1 MTAVS
6 RHTPHPPTLAST
18 VLRPWKENKPNTI
31 LGNYRGRL
39 YVWCSS
45 HPPATCTVM
54 FIFKPWSQRPTW
66 LNSTQLA
73 AELSCKEWS
82 HHLGRCDHSHNSTKI
97 VWFFVCRGVLNKFRI
112 SKTSWVE
119 SDRAAWSH
127 EKLQLTNWVRSDA
140 SLFVTASVAIF
151 NLSAISWTAFLFFI
165 LISVQFAPNIG
176 QAQLVVPK
184 LDYIKVV
191 RLRECNDYADL
202 TSLALYDF
210 SVSK

>member
-151 NLSAISWTAFLFFI
+151 NLSAISWTAFLFFH
-165 LISVQFAPNIG
+165 S
-176 QAQLVVPK
+176 
-184 LDYIKVV
+184 YICTICSQYRTSTACCAKT
-191 RLRECNDYADL
+191 RLYQGCPTTRMQWLCWSDITGIVWFL
-202 TSLALYDF
+202 C
-210 SVSK
+210 K